1 MLTSSLMNIVHF
13 LQGRCNPDSAN
24 GVEKTVY
31 NLSLQ
36 QAAMGHDV
44 HIVSITEKPVIPIAG
59 VCIHHC
65 YPSISQLQSLHCAW
79 SLIKSIKAD
88 IVHFHSMYVLPNA
101 LLAFLLRR
109 QGIPYAVTPNGNC
122 STELLRRRWYL
133 KLPYKYLLERP
144 YLNRA
149 RVIHSVGDTQQIR
162 DYGVVVPIVTAPNGI
177 DRKEIPLS
185 GSANPIL
192 AARPDWQDRTIFC
205 YVGRLDLPQ
214 KGLDLLLEGFA
225 KALQCNPN
233 LGLVLVGPDWKGY
246 KAKLVHLAR
255 SLLISHAVYFAG
267 PAYQKTKFDFI
278 SSADFFV
285 HTSRWEGLPFS
296 VLEALACG
304 KPCLVSAAANPC
316 GLIGAY
322 KAGKEVELVA
332 VDIANTIVEMAQT
345 EKMQRAAM
353 SKEAHKLVD
362 LELQW
367 PTIAKRVT
375 DAYLNKP
382 TQS

>member
-1 MLTSSLMNIVHF
+1 MIIVHF

-31 NLSLQ
+31 YLSCH
-36 QAAMGHDV
+36 QASLGHDV
-44 HIVSITEKPVIPIAG
+44 HIVSLTGKKPIPIEG
-59 VCIHHC
+59 VHVHHC
-65 YPSISQLQSLHCAW
+65 NPPLFPLLLPEEVPDIIA
-79 SLIKSIKAD
+79 LIAPN
-88 IVHFHSMYVLPNA
+88 IVHFHSMYVWPNV
-101 LLAFLLRR
+101 LLAYHLRR
-109 QGIPYAVTPNGNC
+109 LQIPYAVTPNGNC
-122 STELLRRRWYL
+122 SRELLRRRWYL

-162 DYGVVVPIVTAPNGI
+162 DYGVVVPVVIAPNGI
-177 DRKEIPLS
+177 DRKAIPTS
-185 GSANPIL
+185 ASANPIL
-192 AARPDWQDRTIFC
+192 TARPDWQGRTVFC
-205 YVGRLDLPQ
+205 YVGRLDLAQ
-214 KGLDLLLEGFA
+214 KGLDLLLESFA
-225 KALQCNPN
+225 QALQRNPS

-246 KAKLVHLAR
+246 KAKLINLAR

-267 PAYQKTKFDFI
+267 PAYQQTKFNFI
-278 SSADFFV
+278 LSSDFFV

-322 KAGKEVELVA
+322 KAGKEVELTA
-332 VDIANTIVEMAQT
+332 VDIANAIVEMAQT
-345 EKMQRAAM
+345 KGGQRATL

-362 LELQW
+362 VELQW
-367 PTIAKRVT
+367 PTIAKHVT
-375 DAYLNKP
+375 DAYI
-382 TQS
+382 Q

>member
-1 MLTSSLMNIVHF
+1 MIIAHV

-31 NLSLQ
+31 HLSRH
-36 QAAMGHDV
+36 QALLGHDV
-44 HIVSITEKPVIPIAG
+44 HIVALTRKKPIPIEG
-59 VCIHHC
+59 VRVHHC
-65 YPSISQLQSLHCAW
+65 NPPLFPLLLPEEAPQT
-79 SLIKSIKAD
+79 IKRIAPQ
-88 IVHFHSMYVLPNA
+88 IVHFHSMYVWPNV
-101 LLAFLLRR
+101 LLSCHLRR
-109 QGIPYAVTPNGNC
+109 LQIPYAVTPNGNC

-162 DYGVVVPIVTAPNGI
+162 DYGVVAPIVVAPNGI
-177 DRKEIPLS
+177 DRKAIPVS
-185 GSANPIL
+185 ASANPIL
-192 AARPDWQDRTIFC
+192 SAKPEWLDKTVFC
-205 YVGRLDLPQ
+205 YVGRLDMAQ

-246 KAKLVHLAR
+246 KAKLVHLTR
-255 SLLISHAVYFAG
+255 SLSISRAVYFAG
-267 PAYQKTKFDFI
+267 PAYQQTKFDFI
-278 SSADFFV
+278 LSSDFFL

-296 VLEALACG
+296 IIEALACG

-322 KAGKEVELVA
+322 KAGKEVELTA
-332 VDIANTIVEMAQT
+332 VDIAHTIVEMAQT
-345 EKMQRAAM
+345 EEVQRAAM
-353 SKEAHKLVD
+353 SKEAQRLVD

-375 DAYLNKP
+375 DAYLKKP